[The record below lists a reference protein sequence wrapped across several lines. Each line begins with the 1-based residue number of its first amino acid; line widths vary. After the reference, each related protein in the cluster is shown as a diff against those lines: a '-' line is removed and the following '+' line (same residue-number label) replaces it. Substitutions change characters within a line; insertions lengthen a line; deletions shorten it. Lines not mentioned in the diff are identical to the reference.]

1 MLCLTDITTTIHS
14 RFFPS
19 FYVMFDFYITTTIHS
34 RFFFSMF
41 RQVQIDD
48 VGRFVFG
55 QTKGRDTRDQH
66 VVEVLQEIEGP

>member
-1 MLCLTDITTTIHS
+1 LYFYGLFGLPFTDPFS
-14 RFFPS
+14 FFFP
-19 FYVMFDFYITTTIHS
+19 
-34 RFFFSMF
+34 MF

>member
-1 MLCLTDITTTIHS
+1 
-14 RFFPS
+14 
-19 FYVMFDFYITTTIHS
+19 
-34 RFFFSMF
+34 MF

-66 VVEVLQEIEGP
+66 VVEVLQEIEGPLFKFQRSFVLVRR

>member
-1 MLCLTDITTTIHS
+1 MWRLTRAMLCVFLWAVWLAIYPFS
-14 RFFPS
+14 
-19 FYVMFDFYITTTIHS
+19 
-34 RFFFSMF
+34 FFSPMF

>member
-1 MLCLTDITTTIHS
+1 MFGLPFTDPFS
-14 RFFPS
+14 FFFP
-19 FYVMFDFYITTTIHS
+19 
-34 RFFFSMF
+34 MF